1 MTKVLKNP
9 RWDQIN
15 PANKNRYKQDW
26 NNSQTNVNPFVF
38 FSLSLLKTSFIQ
50 KLEQF
55 IMGEKEINSY
65 TNEQANASKSRGPL
79 TIVYILKS
87 RRRKKDKLVPSV
99 LQNIQRERERERTN
113 PGE

>member
-1 MTKVLKNP
+1 MGP
-9 RWDQIN
+9 
-15 PANKNRYKQDW
+15 NKSCQQEQVKQDW
-26 NNSQTNVNPFVF
+26 HSSLTNINPFVF

-65 TNEQANASKSRGPL
+65 TNEHAKASKNRGPL

-87 RRRKKDKLVPSV
+87 RKTTTKIVPSV
-99 LQNIQRERERERTN
+99 LYNI
-113 PGE
+113 